1 MNLCPKNNIC
11 QYVCQVFFC
20 QNICLSKKDAPRGD
34 KKKFF
39 GGRVFLF
46 VLILVES
53 CKALEVRNYQV
64 I

>member
-1 MNLCPKNNIC
+1 MFVKC
-11 QYVCQVFFC
+11 FFC

>member
-1 MNLCPKNNIC
+1 MFVKC
-11 QYVCQVFFC
+11 FFC
-20 QNICLSKKDAPRGD
+20 QKYLFVKKDAPRGD
-34 KKKFF
+34 KKKIF

>member
-1 MNLCPKNNIC
+1 MFVKCFFVKMF
-11 QYVCQVFFC
+11 VCQ
-20 QNICLSKKDAPRGD
+20 KKDAPRGD